1 MGNCGMEI
9 NASDK
14 SSGDALFVAR
24 QPIVDRSGATVA
36 YELLF
41 RSGPTNVAVIPDD
54 FLCTAAV
61 VERAMNSIG
70 LDRLIGD
77 KDAYLNC
84 SDDFLVSKLI
94 DVLPPERFVL
104 ELLETSQ
111 LSALLAE
118 RCKSLRRSG
127 FRIALDDV
135 FAISPAV
142 DAFLP
147 SVDIVKIDWLLTPED
162 RRAELIAH
170 LKKAGKQVIAEKIEF
185 RDQYDIAMS
194 LGCDFIQGFYFSK
207 PQLITGKKILP
218 SAGLVLH
225 IVQLLLNDA
234 PLQKIVDA
242 LSQAPL
248 VAIQLLRLAN
258 SGAMPNVRV
267 KQFASL
273 GQAFSMVG
281 SAKLLQ
287 WCSVL
292 LYANPNGL
300 PVADDP
306 LVHLAEQRARFM
318 AFEAKRLRADDQW
331 LDQAAYLTGMLSLL
345 HVAYG
350 IDIQSFVDDLPLE
363 ACIKTAIAQ
372 RSGELGEMID
382 RAEQWERAGAVAPK
396 AR

>member
-185 RDQYDIAMS
+185 RDQYDLAMS